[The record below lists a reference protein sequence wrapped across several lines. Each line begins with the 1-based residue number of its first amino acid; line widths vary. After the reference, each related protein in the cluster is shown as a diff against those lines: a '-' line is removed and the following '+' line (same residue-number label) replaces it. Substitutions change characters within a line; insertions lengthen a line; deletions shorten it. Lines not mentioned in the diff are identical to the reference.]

1 MPTKQ
6 ASPTSKCPSYLGVKV
21 DTAYKICSMRKY
33 QANKRG
39 GSRGKK
45 LNDTHVQFLLEK
57 VESRP
62 DITLNELK
70 EQLSL
75 KGV

>member
-1 MPTKQ
+1 M
-6 ASPTSKCPSYLGVKV
+6 
-21 DTAYKICSMRKY
+21 IRMF
-33 QANKRG
+33 
-39 GSRGKK
+39 
-45 LNDTHVQFLLEK
+45 QFLLEK

-75 KGV
+75 KGVQVSVSTIEIVNLKSKNYMKPSLMDLDPYLNCFKIS